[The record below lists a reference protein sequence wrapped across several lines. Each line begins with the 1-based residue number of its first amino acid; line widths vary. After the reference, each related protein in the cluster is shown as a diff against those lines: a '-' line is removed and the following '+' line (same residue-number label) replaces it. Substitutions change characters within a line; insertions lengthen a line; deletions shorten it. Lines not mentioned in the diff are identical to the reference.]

1 VTQHAMAPGPMQ
13 QGAPLNWF
21 GAAPEPPFSSETTC
35 GTMSQKYLR
44 QMEDDELAGDYP
56 AEKFDEGD
64 ITEVIRPAAIVP
76 EVATRAILVEL
87 SLRDIHNGGVW
98 SADPANWSRYDGPWR
113 SQHDAGDAALLGS
126 IQVAYGTPTKYEI
139 TLYRATI
146 TKQASEMG
154 WTVVRLCDEA
164 LSYGGL
170 DLATCPRASLNVPP
184 KPFKF

>member
-1 VTQHAMAPGPMQ
+1 
-13 QGAPLNWF
+13 
-21 GAAPEPPFSSETTC
+21 
-35 GTMSQKYLR
+35 MS
-44 QMEDDELAGDYP
+44 GDYP
-56 AEKFDEGD
+56 PADSFDEGD

-76 EVATRAILVEL
+76 EAATRSILVEL

-98 SADPANWSRYDGPWR
+98 SADPAKWARYDSPWLSPNDPGP
-113 SQHDAGDAALLGS
+113 ANLLGS

-146 TKQASEMG
+146 TKHASELG

-170 DLATCPRASLNVPP
+170 DLATCPRASLNAPP

>member
-1 VTQHAMAPGPMQ
+1 MQ

-64 ITEVIRPAAIVP
+64 IT
-76 EVATRAILVEL
+76 VATRAILVEL

>member
-1 VTQHAMAPGPMQ
+1 MAPGPMQ

-21 GAAPEPPFSSETTC
+21 GVAPEPPFSSETTC
-35 GTMSQKYLR
+35 GTMSPNSLQ
-44 QMEDDELAGDYP
+44 QMEDEELTGDYP
-56 AEKFDEGD
+56 AEKFGEGD

-113 SQHDAGDAALLGS
+113 SQLDAGGAALLGS

-154 WTVVRLCDEA
+154 WTVDRLCDEA

-170 DLATCPRASLNVPP
+170 DLATCPRASLNMPP